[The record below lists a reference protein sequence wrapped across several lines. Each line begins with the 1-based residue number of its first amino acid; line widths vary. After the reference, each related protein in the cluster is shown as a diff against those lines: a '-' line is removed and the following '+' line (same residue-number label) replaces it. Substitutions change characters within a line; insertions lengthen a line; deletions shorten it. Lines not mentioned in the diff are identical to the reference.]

1 MNSAESQNATMIK
14 QLTRRPPATPPAT
27 PKAATGPPKGAEIS
41 EQIGRE
47 LRAMFDGVVAEPVPE
62 KFRQLLEELERKTG
76 KG

>member
-1 MNSAESQNATMIK
+1 MIK
-14 QLTRRPPATPPAT
+14 QLTRRAAATPPAT
-27 PKAATGPPKGAEIS
+27 PKAAAGQPTGAEIS

-47 LRAMFDGVVAEPVPE
+47 LRAMFDEVVAEPVPE

>member
-1 MNSAESQNATMIK
+1 MIK

-27 PKAATGPPKGAEIS
+27 PNAAQSRGAELS

-47 LRAMFDGVVAEPVPE
+47 LRALFDEVVAEPVPE
-62 KFRQLLEELERKTG
+62 KFRQLLEELDRKTS